1 MADIENKLNQARKF
15 SLRLPGTTS
24 NLGPGLDCL
33 GLALNIYS
41 KMSFFVLD
49 QNDPGIPLITF
60 KGSIAKSGLAQDQG
74 RLTYTILSKL
84 WQRDHDLL
92 QRVRIVVDSEI
103 PLGVG
108 LGSSA
113 TAILGALWAASVL
126 TDRIPSTAGLLAEAC
141 AIEGHPETFSAC
153 LLGGLVV
160 SSPMND
166 GAKIVTQKLVW
177 PSDWHFLV
185 VSPQYSLNTA
195 SSRSILPASV
205 KMQDAIHNVQ
215 KVALLV
221 AAVARADEAAFREA
235 LDDRLH
241 EPYRMHLVPELAKLR
256 RELMNEPV
264 LGCTLSGAGSSV
276 LVIVHEKRK
285 AQVLERL
292 QYWVATEAKPPRILD
307 CQVDD
312 QGVQEFEYSSGPSRS

>member
-1 MADIENKLNQARKF
+1 MAEVDKLLQARKF
-15 SLRLPGTTS
+15 SLRLPGSTS

-33 GLALNIYS
+33 GVALNIYS

-49 QNDPGIPLITF
+49 ENDPGIPLITF
-60 KGSIAKSGLAQDQG
+60 KGSIAKSSMAQAQG
-74 RLTYTILSKL
+74 RLTYTVLSKL
-84 WQRDHDLL
+84 WQRDPDLL
-92 QRVRIVVDSEI
+92 RRVRIVVDSEI

-141 AIEGHPETFSAC
+141 ALEGHPETFSAC
-153 LLGGLVV
+153 LLGGFVV
-160 SSPMND
+160 SSPMQ
-166 GAKIVTQKLVW
+166 GGTKIVTQKLNW
-177 PSDWHFLV
+177 PADWHFLV
-185 VSPQYSLNTA
+185 LCPQYSLNTTEQRA
-195 SSRSILPASV
+195 ALPTMV

-215 KVALLV
+215 KTALLV
-221 AAVARADEAAFREA
+221 AAVSRCDEGALRDA

-241 EPYRMHLVPELAKLR
+241 EPYRQQMVPELAKIR
-256 RELMNEPV
+256 RELINEPI

-276 LVIVHEKRK
+276 LVIVNAKRK
-285 AQVLERL
+285 AQVMERL
-292 QYWVATEAKPPRILD
+292 QHWVSTEAKPPRMLD

-312 QGVQEFEYSSGPSRS
+312 LGVQEFEYTSASN